1 VVPSAIAFRH
11 YHLLHHRFLGEP
23 GRDSDVAPDWEA
35 RLVGRSA
42 WRKLLWLLALPITY
56 TIVHP
61 LRVRPCLPVD
71 RWWLANLTAVLLAD
85 AAIVAFLGWTPL
97 LYLALSTY
105 FSVGPH
111 PTGAH
116 ILQEHIIFD
125 LPCETASYYGPLNLV
140 SGNHGLHVEH
150 HDFPNIAGPNMA
162 RLHRL
167 ASGHYQD
174 LFAHRSR
181 LRCLWRFI
189 ADPGIGLDSRIT
201 TEAAGPRPAVSA
213 S

>member
-1 VVPSAIAFRH
+1 MIGEC
-11 YHLLHHRFLGEP
+11 LL
-23 GRDSDVAPDWEA
+23 
-35 RLVGRSA
+35 RS
-42 WRKLLWLLALPITY
+42 WSQ
-56 TIVHP
+56 V
-61 LRVRPCLPVD
+61 
-71 RWWLANLTAVLLAD
+71 
-85 AAIVAFLGWTPL
+85 
-97 LYLALSTY
+97 S
-105 FSVGPH
+105 PH
-111 PTGAH
+111 PTSAH
-116 ILQEHIIFD
+116 VLQEQIVFD
-125 LPCETASYYGPLNLV
+125 RPCETASYYGPLNRV

-162 RLHRL
+162 RLHAL
-167 ASGHYQD
+167 ASRHYQG